1 MDSDCSPKYDEITF
15 ISEFNRNE
23 DHIDRALRTL
33 KEIQNQNTTIK
44 KEMEQ
49 IKTNPKNFI
58 KPYRDE
64 LSTKINNLR

>member
-1 MDSDCSPKYDEITF
+1 MDLGSSPEYDEITF

-33 KEIQNQNTTIK
+33 KEIQNQNNAIK

-64 LSTKINNLR
+64 LSSKINSLR